1 MGWRDFL
8 EQPDLSGEEK
18 IPSQISIPMEKKE
31 KKEKTPSEIEKIPF
45 IPFIP
50 PGGDS
55 ESPDLTIID
64 HLAAPAKPVEG
75 GIDFVSLLT
84 EIERGHYLDLLE
96 IMQSPKFGMDRET
109 AEREAGAIVARNR
122 HPLQI
127 KQAAQ
132 DYRKNGYI
140 KIYSTVLGQAI
151 YLARDEEAVKRVP
164 DQKIAVFLESDVE
177 AVKGLTPDEAKVLLE
192 ARIIFIG
199 PVKVED
205 HSATPCPQTM
215 DGKQITRNFYGK

>member
-18 IPSQISIPMEKKE
+18 IPSQISNPMEKKE
-31 KKEKTPSEIEKIPF
+31 KKEKTPAETEKIPF
-45 IPFIP
+45 TPFIP

-55 ESPDLTIID
+55 ESPDLTIVD

-75 GIDFVSLLT
+75 RIDFVSLLT

-132 DYRKNGYI
+132 DYRENGYI
-140 KIYSTVLGQAI
+140 KIYSTVLGQAV
-151 YLARDEEAVKRVP
+151 YLAKDKRAVKQVP
-164 DQKIAVFLESDVE
+164 DQSLSVFTENE
-177 AVKGLTPDEAKVLLE
+177 IRTCKGLCLEEAKLLLE
-192 ARIIFIG
+192 AKIIFNGTIG
-199 PVKVED
+199 
-205 HSATPCPQTM
+205 
-215 DGKQITRNFYGK
+215 

>member
-1 MGWRDFL
+1 
-8 EQPDLSGEEK
+8 
-18 IPSQISIPMEKKE
+18 MEKKE
-31 KKEKTPSEIEKIPF
+31 KKEKTPAETEKIPF

-55 ESPDLTIID
+55 ENPDLTIID
-64 HLAAPAKPVEG
+64 HLAVPAMSMEG
-75 GIDFVSLLT
+75 GIGFVSLLT
-84 EIERGHYLDLLE
+84 EIERGYYLDLLE

-140 KIYSTVLGQAI
+140 KIFSTVLGQAI

-164 DQKIAVFLESDVE
+164 DQNIAVFLESDVE

-192 ARIIFIG
+192 AQIIFIG

-205 HSATPCPQTM
+205 YSVTSYLIPSD
-215 DGKQITRNFYGK
+215 DGQ